1 MFAPYDHKGTISKHS
16 LQMPSRSDKMNYKAH
31 KQSLELI
38 VHMLVVADKCA
49 AFSSFVSL
57 FSLYCIIEA
66 ADVS

>member
-1 MFAPYDHKGTISKHS
+1 
-16 LQMPSRSDKMNYKAH
+16 MPSRIDKMNYKAH

-38 VHMLVVADKCA
+38 VHMLIVADKCA